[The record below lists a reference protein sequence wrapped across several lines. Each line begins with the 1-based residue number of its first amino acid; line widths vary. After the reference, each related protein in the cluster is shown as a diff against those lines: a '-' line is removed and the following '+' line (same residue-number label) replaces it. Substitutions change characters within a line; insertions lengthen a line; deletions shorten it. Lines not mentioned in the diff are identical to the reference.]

1 MAAVT
6 VQTHVFFFLT
16 VSIIAA
22 ASVTC
27 LKEISMSVRM
37 WEEHAKV
44 PDEGELASK
53 DISKWSLLTV
63 YEETRLHV
71 RRFSTLLAGHIAL
84 ASSTCLGSGQNKHTS
99 ELQ

>member
-16 VSIIAA
+16 GSIIAA

-37 WEEHAKV
+37 WEEHARV

-63 YEETRLHV
+63 YEETRLHL
-71 RRFSTLLAGHIAL
+71 RRFSTLLAEHITL
-84 ASSTCLGSGQNKHTS
+84 AD
-99 ELQ
+99 